1 VTTRARLGAA
11 LALLAALGPAPAHAA
26 HGGVPAVAF
35 TEPDY
40 LKWMIDTR
48 QPVVVI
54 DLRPAADY
62 RAGHLAGARSV
73 PMGELDRRVGE
84 IPTSPMVV
92 LYCRCTVE
100 EAATAY
106 AYLETRGYTN
116 HVVLQ
121 EGHDGWVRRRFPLV
135 R

>member
-1 VTTRARLGAA
+1 MSARTRLGAV
-11 LALLAALGPAPAHAA
+11 LALLAVLAPASAHGA
-26 HGGVPAVAF
+26 HGGVPTVAF

-54 DLRPAADY
+54 DLRPDADY
-62 RAGHLAGARSV
+62 RAGHPPGARSV
-73 PMGELDRRVGE
+73 PMGELDRRAGE
-84 IPTSPMVV
+84 IPTEPMVV
-92 LYCRCTVE
+92 LYCRCTLE

-121 EGHDGWVRRRFPLV
+121 EGHDGWMRRRFPLV
-135 R
+135 K

>member
-40 LKWMIDTR
+40 LKWMIDSR

-54 DLRPAADY
+54 DLRPATYTRPRPPGSAT
-62 RAGHLAGARSV
+62 S
-73 PMGELDRRVGE
+73 
-84 IPTSPMVV
+84 IPSWP
-92 LYCRCTVE
+92 
-100 EAATAY
+100 
-106 AYLETRGYTN
+106 
-116 HVVLQ
+116 H
-121 EGHDGWVRRRFPLV
+121 
-135 R
+135 